1 MIYQLISSTE
11 LGELTI
17 KDKLVPKYDLE
28 VKDEEG
34 KIEHASFLGEP
45 PAVGSVFD
53 AEIETVVKNG
63 RTYKNFRMH
72 FKMHGKETELLKKEE
87 KKEEEVQH
95 VAPIVKTTQETV
107 PETVK
112 TVFPKKTRFLSNL
125 EVREKFDFT
134 KEEKIENGKEQNI
147 RIARQGFMNQMSS
160 LRTQFKDFKSWYAI
174 VLELEPIYR
183 LYVETG
189 ELPIE
194 KKK

>member
-1 MIYQLISSTE
+1 MIYKIISLKE
-11 LGELTI
+11 LPDVMIKGEA
-17 KDKLVPKYDLE
+17 VSKYE
-28 VKDEEG
+28 MRVEDEKGRQETV
-34 KIEHASFLGEP
+34 SSLDTP
-45 PAVGSVFD
+45 PAVGSVVD
-53 AEIETVVKNG
+53 AEIRVVEKDG
-63 RTYKNFRMH
+63 RVYKNFYIKRA
-72 FKMHGKETELLKKEE
+72 KPKEGITELP
-87 KKEEEVQH
+87 KEEEKVQH
-95 VAPIVKTTQETV
+95 VAPVVTQET
-107 PETVK
+107 ETVT

-183 LYVETG
+183 LYIETG

>member
-1 MIYQLISSTE
+1 MIYQIIGSTE
-11 LGELTI
+11 LGDLTI
-17 KDKLVPKYDLE
+17 KDKLVSKYELE

-34 KIEHASFLGEP
+34 KIDRASFLGEP
-45 PAVGSVFD
+45 PAVGSVVD

-63 RTYKNFRMH
+63 RTYKNFRIH
-72 FKMHGKETELLKKEE
+72 RKETELLKKEE

-95 VAPIVKTTQETV
+95 VAPVKQET
-107 PETVK
+107 ETVQ

-125 EVREKFDFT
+125 EVRERFDFT
-134 KEEKIENGKEQNI
+134 KEEKIENGKEQSI
-147 RIARQGFMNQMSS
+147 RIARQGFMNQMAS

-194 KKK
+194 KKARGGA